1 MKTRLFLARVAVC
14 FMAFTAVA
22 VAAEPNVSVVVK
34 AVSGGTNRK
43 GKTSVDTRL
52 LRIGLENRSDKE
64 LAGLKVEWRI
74 YGKDIQSHNKKVDE
88 KGERTITL
96 PAKGALNIESSAA
109 RFAETEGGS
118 KTVGKGK
125 NKRKAGTPDA
135 GRAYAG
141 YVVTVK
147 KEGKVIA
154 EEATAGLGKDPR

>member
-1 MKTRLFLARVAVC
+1 MKTRLFLACVTAC
-14 FMAFTAVA
+14 FVGLAAPVS
-22 VAAEPNVSVVVK
+22 AAEANLSISVK

-43 GKTSVDTRL
+43 GKTSVDSRF
-52 LRIGLENRSDKE
+52 LRIELENRGDKE
-64 LAGLKVEWRI
+64 LAGLKVEWQI
-74 YGKDIQSHNKKVDE
+74 YGKDIQNHNKKVDE
-88 KGERTITL
+88 KGSRTVTL
-96 PAKGALNIESSAA
+96 PAKGSLEVESSAA

-125 NKRKAGTPDA
+125 NKRKVGTPDT

-154 EEATAGLGKDPR
+154 EAATSGLGKGS